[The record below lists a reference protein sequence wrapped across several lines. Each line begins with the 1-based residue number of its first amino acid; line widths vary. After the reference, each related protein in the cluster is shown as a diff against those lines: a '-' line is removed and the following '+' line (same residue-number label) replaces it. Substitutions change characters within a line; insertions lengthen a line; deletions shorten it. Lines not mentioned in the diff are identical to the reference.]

1 MCIYSISLHL
11 AVVDF
16 SDPRAPLSLTAP
28 RLQTTRADVQLFIV
42 VARPAALLGHGARA
56 GTGVASED
64 AAAAVG
70 DPNMRNALEDKAAEA
85 VVADAPTS
93 IKPDM
98 AGQRSPRG

>member
-1 MCIYSISLHL
+1 MIAL
-11 AVVDF
+11 AATVNLY
-16 SDPRAPLSLTAP
+16 PRGQSATA
-28 RLQTTRADVQLFIV
+28 LQLAFTRADVQLFIV
-42 VARPAALLGHGARA
+42 VACPAALLGHGARA